1 MRPLRL
7 LAGLLGTTLGA
18 TLALAPATA
27 YAAEQGPD
35 LPQQDTAWFGAELDW
50 DRDSPRSYVDRLGT
64 DVSLLARPVAY
75 PLTDGSRLALRRLA
89 RTSAEQGAT
98 SVVDLQP
105 ATALDG
111 LDADD
116 AETLVEELDEL
127 GEAHGSRF
135 LLRFA
140 PEMNGSWTPWG
151 QQPTAYVAAFRELAE
166 VVHAE
171 AEAAWTVWAPA
182 YGAGY
187 PFGGSINDVRLGS
200 VTSAS
205 DARDGRR
212 LDTDGNGELA
222 PGDDPYGP
230 YYPGDEAVDWVS
242 LTMLRYGVS
251 QRFGA
256 NVQPG
261 SDELRARLDED
272 FGYGA
277 PGTRTSFYD
286 RFADSRDQPMLLVT
300 GALYN
305 PGGKGVT
312 EGQVKRTWLKQ
323 VADAV
328 RSRGQLRAVVW
339 LEDARFE
346 PEVGRVVRW
355 GLTPTRAL
363 ATTASRILERGPFD
377 LGPAL
382 TPVSQDEATPEPQE
396 SQEVEEPDDEPAS
409 FLDRAEKTTGVP
421 VEGAASVLGAV
432 ALLLGVGLV
441 LRARRRRMRPPW
453 L

>member
-7 LAGLLGTTLGA
+7 LAGLLSTTLGTTLGA
-18 TLALAPATA
+18 TMALVPTA
-27 YAAEQGPD
+27 YAAEAEPD
-35 LPQQDTAWFGAELDW
+35 LPPQGTAWFGAELDW
-50 DRDSPRSYVDRLGT
+50 DRDSPRRYLDRLGT

-75 PLTDGSRLALRRLA
+75 PLTDGSRRALRRLA
-89 RTSAEQGAT
+89 RTSAEQGAM

-105 ATALDG
+105 ATTLDG

-140 PEMNGSWTPWG
+140 PEMNGSWTAWG

-187 PFGGSINDVRLGS
+187 PYGGSIDGVRLGS

-205 DARDGRR
+205 DARDRKR
-212 LDTDGNGELA
+212 LDTDGSGDLA

-230 YYPGDEAVDWVS
+230 YYPGDEAVDWVGLS
-242 LTMLRYGVS
+242 MLRYGVS

-256 NVQPG
+256 NLQPR
-261 SDELRARLDED
+261 SDALQARLDED

-277 PGTRTSFYD
+277 PGSRTSFYD

-305 PGGKGVT
+305 PAGKGVS
-312 EGQVKRTWLKQ
+312 EDEVKRTWLRQ
-323 VADAV
+323 VAGAV
-328 RSRGQLRAVVW
+328 RSRPRLRAVVW

-355 GLTPTRAL
+355 GLTPSRAL

-377 LGPAL
+377 LGPVL
-382 TPVSQDEATPEPQE
+382 TPVAQDEEPEE
-396 SQEVEEPDDEPAS
+396 RREAEDPDDEPAS
-409 FLDRAEKTTGVP
+409 FLDRAEETTGVP

-432 ALLLGVGLV
+432 ALLLGVGLA

>member
-7 LAGLLGTTLGA
+7 LAGLLGTTLG
-18 TLALAPATA
+18 TTMALVPATA
-27 YAAEQGPD
+27 YAAEQEPD

-89 RTSAEQGAT
+89 RTSAEQGAM

-171 AEAAWTVWAPA
+171 AQAAWTVWAPA

-355 GLTPTRAL
+355 GLTPSRAL

-382 TPVSQDEATPEPQE
+382 TPVPQDEEPQE
-396 SQEVEEPDDEPAS
+396 SREVEERDDAPDS
-409 FLDRAEKTTGVP
+409 FLERAEETTGVP